1 VASRTFR
8 RGSRLGK
15 YRLDRRLGRGAFS
28 DVWKARDTIEHRHV
42 ALKIALPEVVDDFGR
57 AGVEHEARIASRLV
71 HPNIVRVYN
80 ADWVE
85 GRFILATDL
94 AVKSLADYPGARRSP
109 RIALQVIRDVAA
121 GLAYAH
127 SMRVL
132 HMDVKPQNILIFS
145 DGHAGLA
152 DFGLSRLVRNPT
164 RTYSEAG
171 TLGYMAPEQAYG
183 RPKLS
188 SDVFSLG
195 VIGYEILTGTLPGWP
210 FTWPLPG
217 HERFAARV
225 PPPIQPVLKKAAS
238 FEPRRRYADGVAFQ
252 QSLETAFRQAQPTNP
267 RPRRRSSGKPPP
279 VAPLVIESTLFARYY
294 GKSLDLRYSC
304 HRCSGPI
311 SEAMSYCPWCGSHDN
326 SFIEVTRYELVCP
339 ECERGV
345 RPEWTACPRCYAGR
359 FQGNGRKPRKD
370 PKAVR
375 TCSRKGCDG
384 QLQPFMRY
392 CPQCKQKV
400 RRLWSHPDLPHR
412 CKRCHWPVSRGS
424 WRFCPWCGRRE
435 PKAGTFELSR
445 G

>member
-1 VASRTFR
+1 MASRWFR

-28 DVWKARDTIEHRHV
+28 EVWKARDTVEHRHV
-42 ALKIALPEVVDDFGR
+42 ALKIAAPEVVDEFGR
-57 AGVEHEARIASRLV
+57 ASVEHEARIASRLV

-94 AVKSLADYPGARRSP
+94 AVKNLADYPGARRSA
-109 RIALQVIRDVAA
+109 RIALRVIRDIAA

-132 HMDVKPQNILIFS
+132 HMDVKPENILIFS

-152 DFGLSRLVRNPT
+152 DFGLSRFVRNLT
-164 RTYSEAG
+164 RTFTEAG

-183 RPKLS
+183 RPKLT

-195 VIGYEILTGTLPGWP
+195 LIGHEILTGTLPTWP

-217 HERFAARV
+217 NERFEARV
-225 PPPIQPVLKKAAS
+225 PEPLRPVLKKAAS
-238 FEPRRRYADGVAFQ
+238 FEPRRRYVDGVAFRDA
-252 QSLETAFRQAQPTNP
+252 LEIACRKAEATSP
-267 RPRRRSSGKPPP
+267 RPRRRNTRPPP
-279 VAPLVIESTLFARYY
+279 ASPLVIESTLFARHY

-311 SEAMSYCPWCGSHDN
+311 SEAMSCCPWCGSHDN
-326 SFIEVTRYELVCP
+326 SFIEVTSYELVCP

-345 RPEWTACPRCYAGR
+345 HPEWTACPRCYAGR
-359 FQGNGRKPRKD
+359 FQGNGRRPRKD
-370 PKAVR
+370 PRAVR
-375 TCSRKGCDG
+375 TCSRKDCDG

-412 CKRCHWPVSRGS
+412 CNRCHWPVSRRS

-435 PKAGTFELSR
+435 PKAGTFELSGR
-445 G
+445 